1 MDINS
6 LENNLKAGKLDCMY
20 LLYGDETFLLDS
32 SVKKIKKIFGDMIN
46 GINYIQIDNNNI
58 SEIIADI
65 QTPAFGYPK
74 KLIIAKD
81 TGLFQK
87 TAKRGKKSVST
98 ENNFADKLAEYL
110 KENFELIKDE
120 VIIVFIENETEKNE
134 LYQVIDKDGCVCNFE
149 KQKPIDIA
157 KRLKAICN
165 SYKVNVD
172 GATLNYL
179 IDSCGTSMQDL
190 INEIRKQIEYVGQ
203 GGTITKETIDL
214 LAIKQF
220 ESVIFDLTDT
230 LGRKK
235 ISEALSILRNLIFN
249 KEPIQKIFITLY
261 NHFKKLYI
269 TNVAIKEKLNIAE
282 SLKLKPNQTFLVNK
296 YTMQAKYFKENELKE
311 ILQEFIQLDY
321 KVKRGEIDINIGLE
335 SLLCKYCS

>member
-6 LENNLKAGKLDCMY
+6 LENNLKAGKLESMY
-20 LLYGDETFLLDS
+20 LLYGEETFLLDAS
-32 SVKKIKKIFGDMIN
+32 TKKIKKLFGDIIN
-46 GINYIQIDNNNI
+46 GINYIQIDNNNV

-87 TAKRGKKSVST
+87 TAKRGKKSST
-98 ENNFADKLAEYL
+98 AENNFADKLAEYL
-110 KENFELIKDE
+110 KENIELIKDE
-120 VIIVFIENETEKNE
+120 VIIVFIEGEVEKNT
-134 LYQVIDKDGCVCNFE
+134 LYETIEKNGCICNFE
-149 KQKPIDIA
+149 KQKPLDIA

-172 GATLNYL
+172 GATLSYL

-190 INEIRKQIEYVGQ
+190 INEIRKQIEYVGH
-203 GGTITKETIDL
+203 GGTITNTTIDL

-230 LGRKK
+230 LGKKK
-235 ISEALSILRNLIFN
+235 ISEALSILKNLVFN

-269 TNVAIKEKLNIAE
+269 TNIAIKEKLNIAE

>member
-1 MDINS
+1 M
-6 LENNLKAGKLDCMY
+6 
-20 LLYGDETFLLDS
+20 
-32 SVKKIKKIFGDMIN
+32 
-46 GINYIQIDNNNI
+46 
-58 SEIIADI
+58 
-65 QTPAFGYPK
+65 
-74 KLIIAKD
+74 
-81 TGLFQK
+81 
-87 TAKRGKKSVST
+87 
-98 ENNFADKLAEYL
+98 AEYL

-311 ILQEFIQLDY
+311 ILQEFILLDY

>member
-6 LENNLKAGKLDCMY
+6 LENNLKDGKLDCMY

-32 SVKKIKKIFGDMIN
+32 SVKKIKKLFGDMIN

-87 TAKRGKKSVST
+87 TAKRGKKAVST

-157 KRLKAICN
+157 KRLNAICN
-165 SYKVNVD
+165 SDKVNVD

-296 YTMQAKYFKENELKE
+296 YTMQTKYFKENELKE